1 MGRLREELKQNK
13 PFTPETEVFL
23 NLLRTTDVMVRRE
36 SDLLKAAGLTFSQY
50 NVLRILRGAGPD
62 GLKCADVAE
71 RMVTRDPDVT
81 RLLDRLESQGLAARQ
96 RSAQDRRVVT
106 TRITPAGRELLARL
120 DRPTEALLE
129 QQLGHLSRS
138 QMRTL
143 SDLLELARSGA

>member
-13 PFTPETEVFL
+13 PFTPESEVFL

>member
-13 PFTPETEVFL
+13 PFTPESEVFL

-50 NVLRILRGAGPD
+50 NVLRILLGAGPD

-129 QQLGHLSRS
+129 QQLGHLSRA

>member
-81 RLLDRLESQGLAARQ
+81 RLLDRLELQGLAARQ

-129 QQLGHLSRS
+129 QQLGHLSRA